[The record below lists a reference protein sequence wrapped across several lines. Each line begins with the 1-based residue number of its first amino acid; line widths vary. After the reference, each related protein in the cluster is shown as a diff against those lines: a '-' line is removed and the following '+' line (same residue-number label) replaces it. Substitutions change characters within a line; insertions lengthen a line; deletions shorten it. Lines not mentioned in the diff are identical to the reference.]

1 MSRKSWTEIKEAQRS
16 DPAVRAGYEHAK
28 RAYELA
34 RQVRELRVS
43 RGMSQAEL
51 ARKVGSTQ
59 PAIAR
64 LEAGGVAPN
73 IDTLERIAGAL
84 GLKLVVR
91 FSNSGGDP
99 SSSRASAPA

>member
-1 MSRKSWTEIKEAQRS
+1 MSRKSWTEIKETRKDDS
-16 DPAVRAGYEHAK
+16 AVRAGYEHAK

-34 RQVRELRVS
+34 RQVRDLRVS

-73 IDTLERIAGAL
+73 IDTLERIAEAL
-84 GLKLVVR
+84 GLKLVVK
-91 FSNSGGDP
+91 FSKPGANHCA
-99 SSSRASAPA
+99 SRAGATA

>member
-1 MSRKSWTEIKEAQRS
+1 MSRKSWTEIKETRKD

-34 RQVRELRVS
+34 RQVRDLRVS

-73 IDTLERIAGAL
+73 IDTLERIAEAL
-84 GLKLVVR
+84 GLKLVVK
-91 FSNSGGDP
+91 FSKPGANHGA
-99 SSSRASAPA
+99 SRAGATA